1 MPRNEAGASRA
12 EDDTKNR
19 RNTPETGLVTADV
32 EPPVGFEPT
41 TFSLR
46 GKCSTPEL

>member
-1 MPRNEAGASRA
+1 MPRNEAGASCA

-32 EPPVGFEPT
+32 EPQWDSNPRPFFTREM
-41 TFSLR
+41 LY
-46 GKCSTPEL
+46 PEL

>member
-19 RNTPETGLVTADV
+19 RNTPETGTRYGGCGAPSGIRTHDLFFTR
-32 EPPVGFEPT
+32 EMLYP
-41 TFSLR
+41 
-46 GKCSTPEL
+46 